1 MSDMYNV
8 TPTTKDDKLGPKT
21 KQALREARWWARFLI
36 WLGIRAALK

>member
-1 MSDMYNV
+1 MSDSYDI
-8 TPTTKDDKLGPKT
+8 TPKDKDDKIGPKT